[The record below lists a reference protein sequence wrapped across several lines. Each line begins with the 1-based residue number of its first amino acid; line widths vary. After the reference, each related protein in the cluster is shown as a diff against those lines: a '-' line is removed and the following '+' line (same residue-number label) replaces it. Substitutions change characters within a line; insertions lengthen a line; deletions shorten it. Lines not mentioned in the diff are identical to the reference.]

1 MQKTKFGITKGQCI
15 FLQIS
20 EDTLPTSCAH
30 KFTTNAYIIQAKD
43 AAKMLQNTEY
53 RQAPLCQSQIPYYC
67 RDFMFICS
75 TLGHITPSLLHII
88 QYSGNQLLNLP
99 SFFQVSAPHC
109 PGEFTTW
116 LHASNSTKRQTTLY
130 LQVKVLL
137 LSEHLSPSCYPIKKC
152 LKCTL
157 LDSSSSSCRVNQAP
171 LHL

>member
-1 MQKTKFGITKGQCI
+1 MESQRVSAYFCKFQQTHCPPAVPTNLVPTPILSKQRTGKTKI
-15 FLQIS
+15 
-20 EDTLPTSCAH
+20 
-30 KFTTNAYIIQAKD
+30 
-43 AAKMLQNTEY
+43 LQNTEY

-75 TLGHITPSLLHII
+75 TLGHITPSLLHVI
-88 QYSGNQLLNLP
+88 QYSGDQLLNFP

-109 PGEFTTW
+109 AAEFTTW
-116 LHASNSTKRQTTLY
+116 LHASNSTKRQTALY

-137 LSEHLSPSCYPIKKC
+137 LSEHLSPSCYPIKKY
-152 LKCTL
+152 LQCTL

>member
-1 MQKTKFGITKGQCI
+1 MESQRVSAYFCKFQKTHCPPAVPTN
-15 FLQIS
+15 L
-20 EDTLPTSCAH
+20 LPMPILSKQRTG
-30 KFTTNAYIIQAKD
+30 KAKI
-43 AAKMLQNTEY
+43 LQNTEY
-53 RQAPLCQSQIPYYC
+53 RQVPLCQSQIPYYC

-75 TLGHITPSLLHII
+75 TSGHITPSLLHIM
-88 QYSGNQLLNLP
+88 QYSGDQLLNLP

-116 LHASNSTKRQTTLY
+116 LHASNSTKRQTALY

-137 LSEHLSPSCYPIKKC
+137 LSEHLSPSCYPIKKY

-157 LDSSSSSCRVNQAP
+157 LDSTSSSCRVNQAP